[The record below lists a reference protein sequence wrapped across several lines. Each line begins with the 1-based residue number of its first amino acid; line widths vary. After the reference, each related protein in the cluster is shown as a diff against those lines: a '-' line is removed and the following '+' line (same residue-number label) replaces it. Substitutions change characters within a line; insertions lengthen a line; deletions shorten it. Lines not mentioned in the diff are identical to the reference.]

1 MLKDVVLEKLLRVV
15 KERGKDVGYFVLSF
29 SEIVD
34 DVSIRIF
41 EFNFKVLIVLD
52 LFSILF

>member
-34 DVSIRIF
+34 DVSIRIL